1 MLKIKEALAEF
12 KTKCT
17 EASLPLRD
25 WTPWFFT
32 CALRRYRD
40 SLHSVS
46 KQRFCKHEFIV
57 PLNRS
62 LVVRHQNRLR
72 WLVVRT
78 LWGPQRS
85 LAELLKTP
93 SYPTTQPVGLLSQV
107 AHSSHILTAMVNSCS
122 RIGSLLSEFR
132 VSLRLP
138 SASEKHLDSVVL
150 GPIEVINI

>member
-1 MLKIKEALAEF
+1 MRLPRVLRSSETLNQLCVSCIVSGYSLCCVRKEFKALAVF

-25 WTPWFFT
+25 WTPWFYD
-32 CALRRYRD
+32 CALRRYIY
-40 SLHSVS
+40 SLNSVS
-46 KQRFCKHEFIV
+46 SQRFCKHEFIV

-107 AHSSHILTAMVNSCS
+107 AHSSQF
-122 RIGSLLSEFR
+122 LSADGKFMQQNR
-132 VSLRLP
+132 QTTY
-138 SASEKHLDSVVL
+138 
-150 GPIEVINI
+150 